1 MGEMI
6 LHYKNL
12 EVSRCP
18 WCGEILK
25 DLEPEKHSRAL
36 RMICSFCHKESKY
49 YQTSIES
56 LITIF
61 TGILIGVLIV
71 RTKGFGEL
79 RYTLLLLAAPY
90 FIYHLMHSKSLPFHR
105 YPRRKYPERF
115 LGRASIFWYPTEK
128 GGIGSAHIRMINN
141 MILPVCFVDEKGN
154 PVSQTV
160 CIRLKKRF
168 WFLWRNVGVSLVTD
182 DLWKPDKNGIY
193 PWEKADKII
202 IYTGG
207 DIIGEGKVKKRGM
220 NRDF

>member
-1 MGEMI
+1 M

-25 DLEPEKHSRAL
+25 DLEPEKHSRSL

-61 TGILIGVLIV
+61 TGLLIGVLV
-71 RTKGFGEL
+71 VGTKGFGEL

-105 YPRRKYPERF
+105 YPRKQYPERF
-115 LGRASIFWYPTEK
+115 LGRVSIFWYPTEK
-128 GGIGSAHIRMINN
+128 GGIGSAYIRMINN
-141 MILPVCFVDEKGN
+141 MILPVSGPLSISIW
-154 PVSQTV
+154 PV
-160 CIRLKKRF
+160 RL
-168 WFLWRNVGVSLVTD
+168 VSTFSISS
-182 DLWKPDKNGIY
+182 PFY
-193 PWEKADKII
+193 P
-202 IYTGG
+202 T
-207 DIIGEGKVKKRGM
+207 
-220 NRDF
+220 NSFCT

>member
-1 MGEMI
+1 MGEMM

-25 DLEPEKHSRAL
+25 DLEPEKHSRSL

-61 TGILIGVLIV
+61 TGLLIGVLV
-71 RTKGFGEL
+71 VGTKGFGEL

-105 YPRRKYPERF
+105 YPRKQYPERF
-115 LGRASIFWYPTEK
+115 LGRVSIFWYPTEK
-128 GGIGSAHIRMINN
+128 GGIGSAYIRMINN

-182 DLWKPDKNGIY
+182 NLWKPDRNGIY
-193 PWEKADKII
+193 PWEKAEKII

-207 DIIGEGKVKKRGM
+207 DIIGEGKIQKRG
-220 NRDF
+220 NEP